1 MAVWDDMNILE
12 PVRYYDKGVLPDNY
26 SSFGEFHMILR
37 DGAITTPKLKL
48 FEPLLRQDQEF
59 VDCLR
64 SRRHPAASGAFGSE
78 IVRVLEA
85 ARASLGRGGRMTPIT
100 THDRGAP
107 SRPSSGSPRTW
118 SSASA

>member
-12 PVRYYDKGVLPDNY
+12 PVRYYDKGVMADNY

-48 FEPLLRQDQEF
+48 YEPLLRQDQEF

-64 SRRHPAASGAFGSE
+64 SRRQPAASGEFGLG
-78 IVRVLEA
+78 IVRVLDA
-85 ARASLGRGGRMTPIT
+85 ARNSLRHGGRMTPV
-100 THDRGAP
+100 HYP
-107 SRPSSGSPRTW
+107 
-118 SSASA
+118 